1 MKLNQRTLFILPFV
15 ALAFFSM
22 LAFLTL
28 EFALRD
34 WFFERNESELS
45 RVIDVTYDSIVRI
58 QAENDDM
65 QLVID
70 NISMVIPNYRLNIFN
85 EQGDVLGDSL
95 QSQKEYVAVN
105 NISNFEEVIQSLN
118 KGWGKSIRFSKAWNT
133 QMYYFAKRF
142 QHNDSTLIV
151 RVGMNIS
158 DYENAIEE
166 LRLIFALMA
175 ISAFILIGGL
185 LYTFSQL
192 LKKSITKEQILLE
205 NRVNERTKD
214 IQLLQRL
221 VSMLAACKYINE
233 VEGVVE
239 DIVPRLIGN
248 RPCSISLVNSS
259 RNLVEMKIK
268 WGGNWPG
275 THVYSPDECWSLRK
289 GKFHFSEDSLS
300 SQTCAHMENKHQ
312 DALCIPLL
320 AHGQTLGVFH
330 IIVGD
335 DFTPEME
342 SIAFTLAEHL
352 GLSLANLSLQ
362 ETLRNQAIRDPLT
375 GLFNRRHMEQ
385 TLELELNRATRH
397 EKNCAMLM
405 LDLDHF
411 KQFNDNFGHDAGDYV
426 LKFFAELLRNTVRK
440 EDVICR
446 VGGEEIAII
455 IPDTSIEQAAI
466 CADKICQASAEQNL
480 TYRGLTLGQ
489 VTTSIGV
496 SIYPEHAKTPK
507 ELVKKADIA
516 LYDAKTN
523 GRNRYVICESK
534 SIVLTQVDPK
544 ITAV

>member
-15 ALAFFSM
+15 GLALFSV

-28 EFALRD
+28 EFVLRD

-45 RVIDVTYDSIVRI
+45 RVIDVTYESIVRI
-58 QAENDDM
+58 QAENDEM
-65 QLVID
+65 QLIVD
-70 NISMVIPNYRLNIFN
+70 NISTVTPNYRLNIYS
-85 EQGDVLGDSL
+85 EQGSVLADSL
-95 QSQKEYVAVN
+95 PSQIEYATVS
-105 NISNFEEVIQSLN
+105 NINSFEEFSQSLS

-142 QHNDSTLIV
+142 QHNDSTLII

-158 DYENAIEE
+158 DYEDAIEE
-166 LRLIFALMA
+166 LRVIFALMA
-175 ISAFILIGGL
+175 VGAFILIGGL

-192 LKKSITKEQILLE
+192 LKKSITKEKILLE

-221 VSMLAACKYINE
+221 ASMLAACKYINE

-248 RPCSISLVNSS
+248 RPCSISLVNAS
-259 RNLVEMKIK
+259 RNLVEMKIQ
-268 WGGNWPG
+268 WGSDWPG
-275 THVYSPDECWSLRK
+275 TQVYSPDECWSLRK

-300 SQTCAHMENKHQ
+300 SQTCAHMEDEHR
-312 DALCIPLL
+312 DTLCIPLL

-330 IIVGD
+330 IVVGD

-362 ETLRNQAIRDPLT
+362 ERLRNQAIRDPLT

-385 TLELELNRATRH
+385 TLELELNRAIRH
-397 EKNCAMLM
+397 EKSCAMLM

-426 LKFFAELLRNTVRK
+426 LKSFAELLKNTVRK
-440 EDVICR
+440 EDIICR

-455 IPDTSIEQAAI
+455 LPDTGIEQAAI
-466 CADKICQASAEQNL
+466 CAGKICQASAEQDL
-480 TYRGLTLGQ
+480 TYRGLALGQ

-496 SIYPEHAKTPK
+496 STYPEHAKTPK
-507 ELVKKADIA
+507 DLVKKADIA
-516 LYDAKTN
+516 LYEAKN
-523 GRNRYVICESK
+523 KGRNQYVICESTGV
-534 SIVLTQVDPK
+534 VLTQVDPK
-544 ITAV
+544 VKVI